1 MSTTGSANA
10 VAPGFTDPAVRVT
23 RSRQSTVWAA
33 VVAVVVV
40 AVLGYL
46 PYLVYSGTT
55 SLLVN
60 VFILMIMATMWNL
73 LAGYAGL
80 VSVGQQGFIGIGAY
94 AVVLFAQ
101 HGMDVFVA
109 LPLAMIISGVV
120 GIPVWW
126 LLRRL
131 RTAYFAIASWVVA
144 SVLAAIV
151 TSISSLGSGTGI
163 SLLPY
168 LNFSATLLSAYTYW
182 AALIVLVAA
191 LAAGYLLLRSRSG
204 LVLTAVR
211 DDEIAA
217 RSAGGRVGRVQ
228 RMVFVVAAIGCG
240 GAGALLAISQIFV
253 QGSNVF
259 NVSWSAE
266 MIFAVIIGGIG
277 SIEGPIIG
285 AIIYYA
291 IYETLGN
298 YGTWYFIVLG
308 VIAMAVAIWA
318 RRGLWG
324 LVADRF
330 NLRIF
335 PVGYYLWPRASAV
348 AVSPAAVPA
357 PGIPVVPGPVPGTPV
372 PPAAPSPAAPSPAP
386 PPTAGEELSADGG

>member
-1 MSTTGSANA
+1 MSTTGSRAA
-10 VAPGFTDPAVRVT
+10 ALVPAFTAPDVRVT
-23 RSRQSTVWAA
+23 RSRRSTVWVAA
-33 VVAVVVV
+33 VAVVLV
-40 AVLGYL
+40 AVLAYL

-60 VFILMIMATMWNL
+60 VFILMIMASMWNL

-80 VSVGQQGFIGIGAY
+80 VSVGQQGFVGIGAY
-94 AVVLFAQ
+94 AVVVFAQ
-101 HGMDVFVA
+101 HGVDVFVA
-109 LPLAMIISGVV
+109 LPLAMLVSGIV

-168 LNFSATLLSAYTYW
+168 LNFSATLLGAITYW
-182 AALIVLVAA
+182 AALTVLVAA
-191 LAAGYLLLRSRSG
+191 LAAGYLLLRGRGG

-228 RMVFVVAAIGCG
+228 RLVFVVAAIGCG

-266 MIFAVIIGGIG
+266 MIFATIIGGIG

-285 AIIYYA
+285 AIIYYV

-330 NLRIF
+330 NIRIF
-335 PVGYYLWPRASAV
+335 PVGYYLWPRADMV
-348 AVSPAAVPA
+348 PAASVP
-357 PGIPVVPGPVPGTPV
+357 PGPVPGTPV
-372 PPAAPSPAAPSPAP
+372 PPPAAPAASPSP
-386 PPTAGEELSADGG
+386 AGEELGADGG